1 MPHYIKEMSH
11 QNHHRLSAAG
21 LLVTLGIIYGD
32 IGTSPL
38 YVMKAIVGS
47 APIQESTIFG
57 AISCVFW
64 TLTLQTTLKYI
75 ILTLRA
81 DNNGEGGIFS
91 LYSLVKRNKTWL
103 IYLAMVGGATLLA
116 DGIITP
122 PISVSSAIEGL
133 RQVNP
138 AITNTETIS
147 ITIAIISVIFLFQ
160 RFGTAIVGRSFGPVM
175 FLWFVMLGTLGVYQ
189 LSFNADILKAIN
201 PVYAY
206 RLLTESP
213 NSFVIL
219 GAVFLCTTG
228 AEALYSDLGHCGKK
242 NIQLSWGFVKLALLL
257 NYMGQGAYLLNHTGE
272 VLATNPFY
280 SVMPQWFLIFGVA
293 IATLAAI
300 IASQALITG
309 SYTLVSEAIRLNL
322 FPKVKVKFPSN
333 LKGQIYI
340 PLVNSAL
347 YLGCV
352 FIILYFQESSAM
364 EGAYGLA
371 ITITMIMTTLLL
383 AIYLRMVKRWSYILV
398 GLFLGVYV
406 FVEGGFLIANL
417 FKFMEGGYI
426 TLIISAFLFLLMFVV
441 YAAHKIKTD
450 YADLVSISKYRN
462 DLVALSNDLTLP
474 KFATHLVF
482 MSKALGDDTVESKIL
497 HSILEKR
504 PKRADFYWFVNIEV
518 TDEPYTLEYKVFT
531 HYPNDVYRVK
541 MRLGFR
547 VQQRVNSYLRQI
559 ISDMVKNEEIKLDEN
574 YHSYTKSKP
583 YLGDFRFVI
592 VEEELSYENDLP
604 IGQQFVMNSYMIIKG
619 LTASPERWFGLD
631 ESLITVEKVPLV
643 IRKSKPP
650 KLKRI
655 EV

>member
-1 MPHYIKEMSH
+1 
-11 QNHHRLSAAG
+11 
-21 LLVTLGIIYGD
+21 
-32 IGTSPL
+32 
-38 YVMKAIVGS
+38 
-47 APIQESTIFG
+47 
-57 AISCVFW
+57 
-64 TLTLQTTLKYI
+64 
-75 ILTLRA
+75 
-81 DNNGEGGIFS
+81 
-91 LYSLVKRNKTWL
+91 
-103 IYLAMVGGATLLA
+103 MVGGATLLA

-138 AITNTETIS
+138 AITTTETIT
-147 ITIAIISVIFLFQ
+147 ITIAIISGIFLFQ
-160 RFGTAIVGRSFGPVM
+160 RFGTAIVGKSFGPVM
-175 FLWFVMLGTLGVYQ
+175 FLWFIMLGALGIYQ
-189 LSFNADILKAIN
+189 LSFNAHILNAIN

-242 NIQLSWGFVKLALLL
+242 NIQMSWGFVKLALLL

-280 SVMPQWFLIFGVA
+280 SVMPHWFLIFGVG

-383 AIYLRMVKRWSYILV
+383 AIYLRMVKGWSYVLV

-574 YHSYTKSKP
+574 YHSYTKTKP

-604 IGQQFVMNSYMIIKG
+604 IGQQFVMNTYMIIKG

-631 ESLITVEKVPLV
+631 ESLITVEKIPLV
-643 IRKSKPP
+643 IRKSKPSR
-650 KLKRI
+650 LTRV
-655 EV
+655 ES

>member
-1 MPHYIKEMSH
+1 MSH
-11 QNHHRLSAAG
+11 NNHHRLSAAG

-38 YVMKAIVGS
+38 YVMKAIMGHV
-47 APIQESTIFG
+47 PIQESTILG
-57 AISCVFW
+57 GISCVFW

-75 ILTLRA
+75 LLTLRA

-91 LYSLVKRNKTWL
+91 LYTLVKRHKSWL
-103 IYLAMVGGATLLA
+103 IYIAMIGGATLLA

-122 PISVSSAIEGL
+122 PISVSSAVEGL
-133 RQVNP
+133 RLVNP
-138 AITNTETIS
+138 NISTDQTIAITIG
-147 ITIAIISVIFLFQ
+147 IISVIFLFQ
-160 RFGTAIVGRSFGPVM
+160 RFGTSVVGKSFGPVM
-175 FLWFVMLGTLGVYQ
+175 FIWFLMLGTLGMAQ
-189 LSFNADILKAIN
+189 LFEDATILRAIN
-201 PVYAY
+201 PYYAY
-206 RLLTESP
+206 HLLTESP
-213 NSFVIL
+213 NSFLIL

-228 AEALYSDLGHCGKK
+228 AEALYSDLGHCGKQ
-242 NIQLSWGFVKLALLL
+242 NIQVSWGFVKLALLL
-257 NYMGQGAYLLNHTGE
+257 NYFGQGAYLLNHQGE
-272 VLATNPFY
+272 ILTANPFY
-280 SVMPQWFLIFGVA
+280 EIMPHWFLLIGIA
-293 IATLAAI
+293 IATMAAI

-322 FPKVKVKFPSN
+322 FPKVKVKFPTN
-333 LKGQIYI
+333 FKGQIYI

-352 FIILYFQESSAM
+352 FIILYFRESSAM

-383 AIYLRMVKRWSYILV
+383 SFYLRFVKGWSKILV
-398 GLFLGVYV
+398 GLFLAIYI
-406 FVEGGFLIANL
+406 FVEGGFLLANL

-426 TLIISAFLFLLMFVV
+426 TLLISAFLFLLMFVV

-482 MSKALGDDTVESKIL
+482 MSKAMGDDTVESKIL

-518 TDEPYTLEYKVFT
+518 TDEPYTLQYKVTT

-541 MRLGFR
+541 LRLGFR

-559 ISDMVKNEEIKLDEN
+559 ISDMVKNEEILLDEN
-574 YHSYTKSKP
+574 YHSYSKHKP

-604 IGQQFVMNSYMIIKG
+604 IGQQFVMNTYMIIKG

-631 ESLITVEKVPLV
+631 ESLITVEKIPLV
-643 IRKSKPP
+643 IRRSIPP
-650 KLKRI
+650 ILKRI
-655 EV
+655 ER

>member
-1 MPHYIKEMSH
+1 M
-11 QNHHRLSAAG
+11 
-21 LLVTLGIIYGD
+21 
-32 IGTSPL
+32 
-38 YVMKAIVGS
+38 
-47 APIQESTIFG
+47 
-57 AISCVFW
+57 
-64 TLTLQTTLKYI
+64 
-75 ILTLRA
+75 
-81 DNNGEGGIFS
+81 
-91 LYSLVKRNKTWL
+91 
-103 IYLAMVGGATLLA
+103 
-116 DGIITP
+116 
-122 PISVSSAIEGL
+122 
-133 RQVNP
+133 
-138 AITNTETIS
+138 
-147 ITIAIISVIFLFQ
+147 
-160 RFGTAIVGRSFGPVM
+160 
-175 FLWFVMLGTLGVYQ
+175 
-189 LSFNADILKAIN
+189 
-201 PVYAY
+201 
-206 RLLTESP
+206 
-213 NSFVIL
+213 
-219 GAVFLCTTG
+219 
-228 AEALYSDLGHCGKK
+228 
-242 NIQLSWGFVKLALLL
+242 
-257 NYMGQGAYLLNHTGE
+257 
-272 VLATNPFY
+272 
-280 SVMPQWFLIFGVA
+280 
-293 IATLAAI
+293 
-300 IASQALITG
+300 
-309 SYTLVSEAIRLNL
+309 
-322 FPKVKVKFPSN
+322 
-333 LKGQIYI
+333 
-340 PLVNSAL
+340 NSAL

-371 ITITMIMTTLLL
+371 ITVTMIMTTLLL
-383 AIYLRMVKRWSYILV
+383 AIYLRMVKRWSYVLV
-398 GLFLGVYV
+398 GLFLGVYG

-574 YHSYTKSKP
+574 YHSYTKTKP

-604 IGQQFVMNSYMIIKG
+604 IGQQFVMNTYMIIKG

-631 ESLITVEKVPLV
+631 ESLITVEKIPLV
-643 IRKSKPP
+643 IRKSKPSR
-650 KLKRI
+650 LTRV
-655 EV
+655 ES